1 MSYKKTWNKLFIRI
15 PKPELR
21 ITYFFTIPAYSN
33 TSHISNFY
41 SLGFWVSF
49 SLVGLVKLV
58 KFIFWTKIEF
68 VDKCLKKVCKIRNRY
83 DFCVV
88 LGATGVLV
96 HVQGGGY
103 GSREHL
109 FGGRPPAHHG
119 SKLHTSAS
127 SVSCESCSSRELAD
141 PPSTSSEEKG
151 QIFRQVFDEFS
162 RLSFYASRFQTAHT
176 FPVL

>member
-1 MSYKKTWNKLFIRI
+1 
-15 PKPELR
+15 
-21 ITYFFTIPAYSN
+21 
-33 TSHISNFY
+33 
-41 SLGFWVSF
+41 
-49 SLVGLVKLV
+49 
-58 KFIFWTKIEF
+58 
-68 VDKCLKKVCKIRNRY
+68 
-83 DFCVV
+83 VV
-88 LGATGVLV
+88 VGATGVLV

-162 RLSFYASRFQTAHT
+162 RLSFCASRFHLLPNRIQYYNCGQNRSEIAATSIGLIK
-176 FPVL
+176 VI